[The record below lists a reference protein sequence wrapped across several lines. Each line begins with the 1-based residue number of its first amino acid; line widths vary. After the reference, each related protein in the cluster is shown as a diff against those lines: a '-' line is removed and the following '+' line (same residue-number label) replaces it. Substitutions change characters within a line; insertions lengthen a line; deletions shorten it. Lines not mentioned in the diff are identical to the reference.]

1 MKNKGKL
8 KWVITL
14 VSLFLSIATLV
25 AVCVGLGNL
34 NKTTENVS
42 RNDYTIGT
50 ITQTGKFADS
60 KQHAYMKDAETID
73 GLVIDIDEENATI
86 TYKVAFYN
94 EDGEFISMTESMET
108 DFDSANIPESAT
120 SFRVEITPNQVDGE
134 NVELNIFNLSNY
146 TSQIE
151 ITYNK

>member
-1 MKNKGKL
+1 MKNNKL

-34 NKTTENVS
+34 NETTESVS
-42 RNDYTIGT
+42 RSDYKIGT
-50 ITQTGKFADS
+50 ITETGKFADS
-60 KQHAYMKDAETID
+60 KQHAYMEDAETID

-108 DFDSANIPESAT
+108 DFDTANIPESAT
-120 SFRVEITPNQVDGE
+120 SFRVEITPNAVDGE
-134 NVELNIFNLSNY
+134 PVELNIFNLNNY